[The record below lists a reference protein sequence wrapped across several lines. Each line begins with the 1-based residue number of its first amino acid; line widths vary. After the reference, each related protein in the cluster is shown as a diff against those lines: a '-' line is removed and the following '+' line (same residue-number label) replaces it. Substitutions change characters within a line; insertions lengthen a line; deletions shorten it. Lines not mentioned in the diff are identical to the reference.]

1 MFVHHSYNLVVSL
14 YIIIEIITY
23 LMSNVLLLQSER
35 ILIVLEFLLI
45 HVVSD

>member
-35 ILIVLEFLLI
+35 ILIVLEFLLS